1 MMHYECELAVVIGRS
16 ARRVRAEQAYDYI
29 SGYTIAND
37 YAVRDYLE
45 NYYRPNFRVKN
56 RDQAMPLS
64 PWIVSHDEVGDP
76 MNPATELGPLIH
88 RDHWERV
95 NRYIEIAKQEG
106 ADVYAPGVPK
116 GLERGNFVPPTLLL
130 NCRNDMK
137 VAQEEIFGPVMAV
150 MSFTSEEEAIRLA
163 NDVKYGLAAYVWTN
177 DMKRGHRVAQAI
189 ESGMAWVNSPNVRN
203 LRIPFGGTKYSGI
216 GREGGHYS
224 FDFYTEVQVVHVAV
238 GDPPA

>member
-1 MMHYECELAVVIGRS
+1 MTTTQRRRSCLHRYRFSRCVCWQYLASTHNRRIYARCFTVTTFPVTNSIHRVAVIG
-16 ARRVRAEQAYDYI
+16 
-29 SGYTIAND
+29 
-37 YAVRDYLE
+37 
-45 NYYRPNFRVKN
+45 
-56 RDQAMPLS
+56 
-64 PWIVSHDEVGDP
+64 
-76 MNPATELGPLIH
+76 
-88 RDHWERV
+88 
-95 NRYIEIAKQEG
+95 
-106 ADVYAPGVPK
+106 VP
-116 GLERGNFVPPTLLL
+116 LL
-130 NCRNDMK
+130 NGFLHAFILSYTKEKGNAHSSPTYSLWSLKWESPARNRMK

-189 ESGMAWVNSPNVRN
+189 ESGMAWVNSPNVRD

-238 GDPPA
+238 GDPPIPAFGKGEKQTALSAEQA

>member
-1 MMHYECELAVVIGRS
+1 FRREVKAV
-16 ARRVRAEQAYDYI
+16 AE
-29 SGYTIAND
+29 
-37 YAVRDYLE
+37 AVD
-45 NYYRPNFRVKN
+45 
-56 RDQAMPLS
+56 
-64 PWIVSHDEVGDP
+64 I
-76 MNPATELGPLIH
+76 
-88 RDHWERV
+88 
-95 NRYIEIAKQEG
+95 
-106 ADVYAPGVPK
+106 
-116 GLERGNFVPPTLLL
+116 
-130 NCRNDMK
+130 K

-189 ESGMAWVNSPNVRN
+189 ESGMAWVNSPNVRD

-238 GDPPA
+238 GDPPIPAFGKGEKQTALSAEQA